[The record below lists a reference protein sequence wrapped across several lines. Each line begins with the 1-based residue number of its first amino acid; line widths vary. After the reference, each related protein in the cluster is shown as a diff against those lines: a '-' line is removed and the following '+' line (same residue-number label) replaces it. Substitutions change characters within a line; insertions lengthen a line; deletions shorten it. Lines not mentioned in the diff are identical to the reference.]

1 MLGKILMCCRY
12 PVFIGINVNVNVNV
26 NVRSELELKLK
37 LKGMLLYKH
46 IVKYLDILMIF
57 LMFSKAHLF
66 KEQHLSIT
74 DLYAPG
80 LLSPPLA
87 SGGVGCKG
95 HERTRCTPHFRSTSH
110 CDGDAK
116 HRQDSC
122 GEYNC
127 LIQ

>member
-1 MLGKILMCCRY
+1 MTLPIVDSAITKHDSSWQIHNKVPPRTYMHWTA
-12 PVFIGINVNVNVNV
+12 V
-26 NVRSELELKLK
+26 SERR
-37 LKGMLLYKH
+37 
-46 IVKYLDILMIF
+46 I
-57 LMFSKAHLF
+57 
-66 KEQHLSIT
+66 
-74 DLYAPG
+74 
-80 LLSPPLA
+80 A

>member
-1 MLGKILMCCRY
+1 MKLMVILHLIR
-12 PVFIGINVNVNVNV
+12 N
-26 NVRSELELKLK
+26 LKTKLK
-37 LKGMLLYKH
+37 TISLA
-46 IVKYLDILMIF
+46 IAVRDIDMYESRTYMHCCLRRSRRF
-57 LMFSKAHLF
+57 
-66 KEQHLSIT
+66 
-74 DLYAPG
+74 
-80 LLSPPLA
+80 A

>member
-1 MLGKILMCCRY
+1 MMRL
-12 PVFIGINVNVNVNV
+12 F
-26 NVRSELELKLK
+26 
-37 LKGMLLYKH
+37 LLSDRG
-46 IVKYLDILMIF
+46 LT
-57 LMFSKAHLF
+57 
-66 KEQHLSIT
+66 T
-74 DLYAPG
+74 DLYA
-80 LLSPPLA
+80 LDCCLRRSRRFA

-122 GEYNC
+122 GKYNC